1 MTLIM
6 NLTKIHTDGITSQDE
21 KSHHGFSDEPEEE
34 MLLKGSNS
42 GRLFYIT
49 EPYCKISQFN

>member
-1 MTLIM
+1 M